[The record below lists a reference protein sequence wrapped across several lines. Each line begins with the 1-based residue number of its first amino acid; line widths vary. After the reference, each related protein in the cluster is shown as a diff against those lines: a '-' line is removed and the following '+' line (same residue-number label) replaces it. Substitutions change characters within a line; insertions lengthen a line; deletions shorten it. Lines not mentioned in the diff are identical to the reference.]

1 MAVQIS
7 GNDITV
13 PRDGSFTRN
22 VTIGGTLTYEDVTN
36 IDSVGLV
43 TARNGIEIGARPG
56 VAASISVDGNMIVSG
71 ISTLGDHLKFDTTGK
86 GIIFGADGGSNRPSI
101 IGNYTSSSDNNMV
114 FNVTGSERT
123 RIDSGGRL
131 LVGTTSA
138 RVVGNIT
145 SQMQLEGLDASS
157 GISITRNSDNSS
169 SPYISFAKS
178 RSGSV
183 GGNTV
188 VQINDG
194 IGTILFSGADGT
206 DITNN
211 AASIGAFIDATPGGN
226 DTPGRLVFS
235 TSADGG
241 VAPIE
246 RLRIDSSGR
255 LFLNTTT
262 EGNAGADDFTIGQL
276 SGSTGITI
284 RSGTTNNGNLYFSDG
299 TSGDDEY
306 RGSIQYQHAND
317 SLHIATNS
325 VESMVIK
332 SNQSI
337 CMGGTLQAGA
347 NGGVNIES
355 TSNGNKPVGLSLIN
369 QGTADD
375 SGFTISYR
383 GKDDAGNQEDF
394 AYLKFTAQDTANG
407 AEDGNL
413 EIWTAKGGTLTKS
426 VQIGPGKPNGEPSM
440 FVIMDSNASGASS
453 EECLRLTNLSNT
465 AYNWCTVSFAVNNSV
480 QWKVG
485 AQRHGAGNG
494 ADLLFINNGND
505 RFRIYENGKLRS
517 QQTYSGTTTGGGP
530 VYVESDGDLL
540 RYTSSRKYKTDI
552 ETLEDARADK
562 ILDCRPVWYRSLSE
576 NDIKTPGS
584 DKSDWGWYGFIAEEV
599 AEIEPRLVNWAT
611 KDAGT
616 NPDDGFASVERD
628 PSNYTAEG
636 VRYDNFVPLLVNL
649 VKRQK
654 VEIESLKARLD
665 AAGL

>member
-56 VAASISVDGNMIVSG
+56 VAASISVDGNAIFPGITTIGSHMAVGGVTPETFGGGHVTLEVAGSTTSQGGVFKTATSDSAGTGSSGTEMILFTDSA
-71 ISTLGDHLKFDTTGK
+71 K
-86 GIIFGADGGSNRPSI
+86 GAI
-101 IGNYTSSSDNNMV
+101 TVVSSDPLTFSTAN
-114 FNVTGSERT
+114 TER
-123 RIDSGGRL
+123 
-131 LVGTTSA
+131 A
-138 RVVGNIT
+138 RIT
-145 SQMQLEGLDASS
+145 SDGKMGLGTASVDELLHIANTGGGASILIETDASS
-157 GISITRNSDNSS
+157 GGNILFGDDSSNTVGRVQYLHSDNSMR
-169 SPYISFAKS
+169 FNTG
-178 RSGSV
+178 GS
-183 GGNTV
+183 
-188 VQINDG
+188 
-194 IGTILFSGADGT
+194 
-206 DITNN
+206 
-211 AASIGAFIDATPGGN
+211 
-226 DTPGRLVFS
+226 
-235 TSADGG
+235 
-241 VAPIE
+241 E

-255 LFLNTTT
+255 LLLGTTT
-262 EGNAGADDFTIGQL
+262 EGNESADELTISS
-276 SGSTGITI
+276 SGNTGITV
-284 RSGTTNNGNLYFSDG
+284 RSGTSSNGSLFFSDATSGADEYIGFVQYSHSSNLMNFG
-299 TSGDDEY
+299 TSSTEAM
-306 RGSIQYQHAND
+306 RI
-317 SLHIATNS
+317 L
-325 VESMVIK
+325 

-355 TSNGNKPVGLSLIN
+355 TSSGNKPVGLSLIN

-440 FVIMDSNASGASS
+440 FVFMDSTASGASS

-485 AQRHGAGNG
+485 AQRHGAGGG

-654 VEIESLKARLD
+654 AEIESLKARLD

>member
-13 PRDGSFTRN
+13 PRDTTVTRN
-22 VTIGGTLTYEDVTN
+22 LTVGGVLTYEDVTN
-36 IDSVGLV
+36 VDSVGLV
-43 TARNGIEIGARPG
+43 TARSGIEIGARPG
-56 VAASISVDGNMIVSG
+56 VAASISVDGNMIISG
-71 ISTLGDHLKFDTTGK
+71 ISTFGGDIQVPDKIVHDGDTNTSLR
-86 GIIFGADGGSNRPSI
+86 FPAADTI
-101 IGNYTSSSDNNMV
+101 TAETS
-114 FNVTGSERT
+114 GSERL
-123 RIDSGGRL
+123 RITSGGDMGL
-131 LVGTTSA
+131 GTNSPASSHDRVLTIAGTNSA
-138 RVVGNIT
+138 ELKLTGSTYGVTDTDGADVLFSFGGLYLINNESTGNIHFHT
-145 SQMQLEGLDASS
+145 GS
-157 GISITRNSDNSS
+157 GV
-169 SPYISFAKS
+169 P
-178 RSGSV
+178 
-183 GGNTV
+183 
-188 VQINDG
+188 
-194 IGTILFSGADGT
+194 
-206 DITNN
+206 
-211 AASIGAFIDATPGGN
+211 
-226 DTPGRLVFS
+226 
-235 TSADGG
+235 
-241 VAPIE
+241 E

-255 LFLNTTT
+255 LLLGTTT
-262 EGNAGADDFTIGQL
+262 EGFSGAQTLTIAESGHSGITVRSGATSDGQICFSDATSGSGEYAGQIVYDHTDDFMMF
-276 SGSTGITI
+276 
-284 RSGTTNNGNLYFSDG
+284 RTNGGN
-299 TSGDDEY
+299 
-306 RGSIQYQHAND
+306 
-317 SLHIATNS
+317 
-325 VESMVIK
+325 ESMRIL

-355 TSNGNKPVGLSLIN
+355 TSSGNKPVGLSLIN

-375 SGFTISYR
+375 TGFTLSYR
-383 GKDDAGNQEDF
+383 GKDAAGNQEDF
-394 AYLKFTAQDTANG
+394 AYLKFTSQDTTNG

-440 FVIMDSNASGASS
+440 FVFMDSNASGASS
-453 EECLRLTNLSNT
+453 EECLRLSNLSNT

-485 AQRHGAGNG
+485 AQRHGAGGG

-654 VEIESLKARLD
+654 AEIESLKVRLD

>member
-13 PRDGSFTRN
+13 PRDTTVTRN
-22 VTIGGTLTYEDVTN
+22 LTVGGVLTYEDVTN
-36 IDSVGLV
+36 VDSVGLV
-43 TARNGIEIGARPG
+43 TARSGIEIGARPG
-56 VAASISVDGNMIVSG
+56 VAASISVDGNMIISG
-71 ISTLGDHLKFDTTGK
+71 ISTFGGDIQVPDKIVHDGDTNTSLR
-86 GIIFGADGGSNRPSI
+86 FPAADTI
-101 IGNYTSSSDNNMV
+101 TAETS
-114 FNVTGSERT
+114 GSERL
-123 RIDSGGRL
+123 RITSGGDMGL
-131 LVGTTSA
+131 GTNSPASSHDRVLTIAGTNSA
-138 RVVGNIT
+138 ELKLTGSTYGVTDTDGADVLFSFGGLYLINNESTGNIHFHT
-145 SQMQLEGLDASS
+145 GS
-157 GISITRNSDNSS
+157 GV
-169 SPYISFAKS
+169 P
-178 RSGSV
+178 
-183 GGNTV
+183 
-188 VQINDG
+188 
-194 IGTILFSGADGT
+194 
-206 DITNN
+206 
-211 AASIGAFIDATPGGN
+211 
-226 DTPGRLVFS
+226 
-235 TSADGG
+235 
-241 VAPIE
+241 E

-255 LFLNTTT
+255 LLLGTTT
-262 EGNAGADDFTIGQL
+262 EGFSGAQTLTIAESGHSGITVRSGATSDGQICFSDATSGSGEYAGQIVYDHTDDFMMF
-276 SGSTGITI
+276 
-284 RSGTTNNGNLYFSDG
+284 RTNGGN
-299 TSGDDEY
+299 
-306 RGSIQYQHAND
+306 
-317 SLHIATNS
+317 
-325 VESMVIK
+325 ESMRIL

-355 TSNGNKPVGLSLIN
+355 TSSGNKPVGLSLIN

-375 SGFTISYR
+375 TGFTLSYR
-383 GKDDAGNQEDF
+383 GKDAAGNQEDF
-394 AYLKFTAQDTANG
+394 AYLKFTSQDTTNG

-440 FVIMDSNASGASS
+440 FVFMDSNASGASS
-453 EECLRLTNLSNT
+453 EECLRLSNLSNT

-485 AQRHGAGNG
+485 AQRHGAGGG

-654 VEIESLKARLD
+654 AEIESLKARLD

>member
-13 PRDGSFTRN
+13 PRDTTVTRN
-22 VTIGGTLTYEDVTN
+22 LTVGGVLTYEDVTN
-36 IDSVGLV
+36 VDSVGLV
-43 TARNGIEIGARPG
+43 TARSGIEIGARPG
-56 VAASISVDGNMIVSG
+56 VAASISVDGNAIFSG
-71 ISTLGDHLKFDTTGK
+71 ITTVGSHMAVGGVTPETFGGGYVTLEVAGSTNDNGGVFKSATSGSAGSGSS
-86 GIIFGADGGSNRPSI
+86 GIEMLMNTDPVGGSI
-101 IGNYTSSSDNNMV
+101 
-114 FNVTGSERT
+114 NVVTTHPLKLATANTERL
-123 RIDSGGRL
+123 RIDSGGR
-131 LVGTTSA
+131 V
-138 RVVGNIT
+138 
-145 SQMQLEGLDASS
+145 M
-157 GISITRNSDNSS
+157 
-169 SPYISFAKS
+169 
-178 RSGSV
+178 
-183 GGNTV
+183 
-188 VQINDG
+188 
-194 IGTILFSGADGT
+194 IG
-206 DITNN
+206 
-211 AASIGAFIDATPGGN
+211 
-226 DTPGRLVFS
+226 
-235 TSADGG
+235 
-241 VAPIE
+241 
-246 RLRIDSSGR
+246 
-255 LFLNTTT
+255 TTT
-262 EGNAGADDFTIGQL
+262 EGEVSADNLTIAD
-276 SGSTGITI
+276 SANCGITI
-284 RSGTTNNGNLYFSDG
+284 RSGTSNAGAIYFSDG
-299 TSGDDEY
+299 TSGDAEY
-306 RGSIQYQHAND
+306 RGLISYHQGSDYFQIFTAGNERVRLTSSGQLLIGTTSTSGVSAGSDDIVIGSIGD
-317 SLHIATNS
+317 STTRGITFATTDSAAIRWADAGDNAMGRIAYSNSTDVMTLHTSNAEAMRIL
-325 VESMVIK
+325 

-355 TSNGNKPVGLSLIN
+355 TSSGNKPVGLSLIN

-375 SGFTISYR
+375 TGFTLSYR
-383 GKDDAGNQEDF
+383 GKDAAGNQEDF
-394 AYLKFTAQDTANG
+394 AYLKFTSQDTTNG

-440 FVIMDSNASGASS
+440 FVFMDSNASGAAS
-453 EECLRLTNLSNT
+453 EECLRLSNISNT

-485 AQRHGAGNG
+485 AQRHGAGGG

-654 VEIESLKARLD
+654 AEIESLKARLD